1 MKFIK
6 RAFPFILLNIIV
18 SAVTTLAILI
28 WWNSTHP
35 LNLPAAALATPTPP
49 VGLAQEPTPSL
60 PPLDAPLIEI
70 NSVIGAGDLA
80 NEVVVLRLIADQEV
94 LLYNWVIVGSGGSQY
109 TLPNLLLKS
118 GEIQL
123 FSGSKPV
130 DRPESAG
137 NLYWNRTQPAWR
149 SGETLT
155 LLDSL
160 GGIRATFKIP

>member
-1 MKFIK
+1 MKFLK

-18 SAVTTLAILI
+18 SAVTTLAILF
-28 WWNSTHP
+28 WWNNAHP

-49 VGLAQEPTPSL
+49 VAIAPQPTPSL
-60 PPLDAPLIEI
+60 PPLDAPIIEI

-80 NEVVVLRLIADQEV
+80 NEVIVLRLIADQEV
-94 LLYNWVIVGSGGSQY
+94 LLHNWVIAGSGGSQY

-130 DRPESAG
+130 DRPDSAG
-137 NLYWNRTQPAWR
+137 TLYWNRSQPAWR
-149 SGETLT
+149 SGETIT